1 MRVCSCTAGRCATR
15 VAVCAHQLRDIAMA
29 ELVVLLLESRPDLG
43 ALLGDDGAL
52 LRRRLACANVAN
64 QIPVETRTRASPV
77 RVYTRCREGFSC
89 ERDLCSLLPRC
100 GGTPSAAAP
109 RPHAQPRR
117 PPSRAPS
124 RLTRATDLP
133 PPPRREYGRL
143 PIPRRF
149 PKPTRTTQGPPPPPQ
164 RLIACSW
171 QPQQLEGMACE
182 VAASYARR
190 ILVVIAGSRAKRDSG
205 GATRPQTAAG
215 GRLSFRPGTP
225 ASSSMISLFWSLR
238 RTRGFAPDRA
248 LANRGK

>member
-64 QIPVETRTRASPV
+64 QIPVETRTRANPV

-133 PPPRREYGRL
+133 LRPAENTDVCPSPGASPSQRE
-143 PIPRRF
+143 
-149 PKPTRTTQGPPPPPQ
+149 PKP
-164 RLIACSW
+164 A
-171 QPQQLEGMACE
+171 
-182 VAASYARR
+182 
-190 ILVVIAGSRAKRDSG
+190 
-205 GATRPQTAAG
+205 
-215 GRLSFRPGTP
+215 P
-225 ASSSMISLFWSLR
+225 ASSAF
-238 RTRGFAPDRA
+238 DRLQ
-248 LANRGK
+248 LATAAIGRHGV